1 MDATATPHPHSAAPQ
16 SITPAEALQR
26 LVDGNNRWATDT
38 LLRPDQTATRRRDLT
53 GGQSPFAVIFSCIDS
68 RVPPEIV
75 FDQGLGDLF
84 VLRTAAHTLD
94 ELIEASV
101 EYGPVELGTPLI
113 VVMGHQNC
121 GAVTAAVNAIEN
133 GVSLPAHLPDIVD
146 AVTPAYVHASDSDTS
161 ATIDATVRRHTHL
174 TAESLRNDESLK
186 ALCEK
191 GRLDIVEAYYG
202 LADGAIEWSP
212 RPEADA

>member
-1 MDATATPHPHSAAPQ
+1 MDTTPQIAAA
-16 SITPAEALQR
+16 TPAEALQR
-26 LVDGNNRWATDT
+26 LVDGNNRWVSDT
-38 LLRPDQTATRRRDLT
+38 LLRPDQTAARRKDLT

-113 VVMGHQNC
+113 VVMGHQSC
-121 GAVTAAVNAIEN
+121 GAVTAAVEAIEH
-133 GVSLPAHLPDIVD
+133 GTSLPAHLPDIVD
-146 AVTPAYVHASDSDTS
+146 AVTPSYVRDSDTPG
-161 ATIDATVRRHTHL
+161 TIDATVRRHIHL

-186 ALCEK
+186 MLMDD
-191 GRLDIVEAYYG
+191 GRLDIVEAYYS
-202 LADGAIEWSP
+202 LADGAIEWHP
-212 RPEADA
+212 RQPTLRS